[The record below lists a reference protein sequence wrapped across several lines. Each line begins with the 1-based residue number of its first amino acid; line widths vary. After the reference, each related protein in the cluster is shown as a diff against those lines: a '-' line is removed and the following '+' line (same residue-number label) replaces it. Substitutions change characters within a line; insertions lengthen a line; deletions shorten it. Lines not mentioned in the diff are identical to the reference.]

1 MQMTSETT
9 LLEVY
14 PEAEDFVD
22 AVRNNGD
29 LDRARI
35 ADMSNPPHA
44 IPSAVYLMNIE
55 GSERYWC
62 ITLIGADAQDYIR
75 KEHQR
80 EPEMTDLHDPRTWA
94 EVGIKLDRENPF
106 WYIATRDAG
115 EWAQRCIRL
124 DEGFVPGKEREHFQK
139 LIQLYHVIFRDKVTP
154 EEVDYG
160 AHKTLVL
167 AID

>member
-1 MQMTSETT
+1 MTIENT

-35 ADMSNPPHA
+35 ADQSNLPHA
-44 IPSAVYLMNIE
+44 IPSAVYTMNVRD
-55 GSERYWC
+55 SERYWC
-62 ITLIGADAQDYIR
+62 ITLIGVDAQDYIR
-75 KEHQR
+75 EEHQR

-94 EVGIKLDRENPF
+94 EVGIKLDREIPF

-115 EWAQRCIRL
+115 EWANRDIRL
-124 DEGFVPGKEREHFQK
+124 GQGFVPAKERAQFQQ
-139 LIQLYHVIFRDKVTP
+139 LIQLYQVIFGDNIAP
-154 EEVDYG
+154 EELDYG
-160 AHKTLVL
+160 AHKNIIL
-167 AID
+167 AIN